1 MINLDCHSLFLF
13 EGLSENELEK
23 CCHMAKTLEKRYCK
37 GDVIYNYDDTPKAL
51 AIVVE
56 GHVRVLHG
64 RVVMNDLLSGDVFGV
79 AALFGSDEGYVS
91 TVVAETDCS
100 IMFIPQ
106 ETVVNWM
113 ATVPRVAENYV
124 RFLSDR
130 IRFLN
135 MRLSTLTA
143 GQADGKLWRYLLA
156 HRDENGVVYV
166 REGMSELAERLDMG
180 RSSLYRSLDALTE
193 VGRIRRERKKIY
205 ILRTEE

>member
-1 MINLDCHSLFLF
+1 MKCENFFLF
-13 EGLSENELEK
+13 EGLTDSEKEK
-23 CCHMAKTLEKRYCK
+23 CCRMARKEERSYCK
-37 GDVIYNYDDTPKAL
+37 GAIIYSPTNAPKAL
-51 AIVVE
+51 AIVLQ
-56 GHVRVLHG
+56 GHVRVLQG

-79 AALFGSDEGYVS
+79 AALFGTEEEYIS
-91 TVVAETDCS
+91 TVVAETDS
-100 IMFIPQ
+100 RVLLIPQ

-135 MRLSTLTA
+135 LRLSTLTA
-143 GQADGKLWRYLLA
+143 GQADGKLWRWLLA

-166 REGMSELAERLDMG
+166 KDGMSELAERLDMG

-193 VGRIRRERKKIY
+193 LGRIRRDRKKIY
-205 ILRTEE
+205 ILKAEE

>member
-1 MINLDCHSLFLF
+1 MDCHSLFLF
-13 EGLSENELEK
+13 EGLTEIEFEK
-23 CCHMAKTLEKRYCK
+23 CCQMARKTVKHYCK
-37 GDVIYNYDDTPKAL
+37 GDVIYSYDDALRAL

-56 GHVRVLHG
+56 GHVRVLQG
-64 RVVMNDLLSGDVFGV
+64 RVVMNDLLPGDVFGV

-100 IMFIPQ
+100 ILFIPQ

-135 MRLSTLTA
+135 MRLATLTA
-143 GQADGKLWRYLLA
+143 GQADGKLWKYLLA
-156 HRDENGVVYV
+156 NRDEDGVVYV
-166 REGMSELAERLDMG
+166 KDGMSELAERLDMG

-193 VGRIRRERKKIY
+193 LGRIRRERKKIY
-205 ILRTEE
+205 ILRAEE